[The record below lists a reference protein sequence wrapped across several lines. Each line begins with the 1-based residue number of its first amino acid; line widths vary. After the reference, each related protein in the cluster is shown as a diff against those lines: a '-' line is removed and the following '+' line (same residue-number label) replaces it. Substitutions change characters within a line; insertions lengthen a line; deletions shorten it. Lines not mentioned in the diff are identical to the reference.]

1 MISEFFILSSRGDR
15 IVYRNLRK
23 EIKHNSAEI
32 LFRKLK
38 FSETDCPP
46 VFNEDGINYIFV
58 SKNGMYFC
66 CTTVMN
72 ISSSF
77 ILEMIKRIIQVIKDY
92 CQIINEDILRKNNL
106 LLYELVDEI
115 VDYGLPQQT
124 VSAQLDKFIC
134 STPIL
139 EKDLN
144 KPMQKLSKKQ
154 KNKLSKKN
162 QPTLLI
168 NFEETQII
176 EIKKDGEL
184 IRNEVTGII
193 SMNNQVKEPSDLTIF
208 FEPFLL
214 GKKGEKT
221 KYRYT
226 DIMIEDILIN
236 IPCNSDNLQKA
247 SPYIY
252 IPRLPVGHFN
262 FLNYRTSGEKIFKPF
277 LVATD
282 VKTLSKNKMDLIIT
296 IKSAYNQKFFGPVT
310 VEIPAPEEALSVS
323 SRLSDNIGQKVVF
336 NQKLKKILW
345 TFEKLNGERDETL
358 EAGIILRSGI
368 ENLKRVRSQLGP
380 LILTYQLPKISISG
394 FAISRVTSSN
404 IKRFPRIQRNLQL
417 ISKSNS
423 YIIHI

>member
-46 VFNEDGINYIFV
+46 VFNEDGINYIYV
-58 SKNGMYFC
+58 SKSGMYFC
-66 CTTVMN
+66 CTTLVN

-77 ILEMIKRIIQVIKDY
+77 IIEMINRIIQVIKDY
-92 CQIINEDILRKNNL
+92 CEVINEEIVRKNNL

-115 VDYGLPQQT
+115 IDYGLPQQT

-144 KPMQKLSKKQ
+144 KPMKKITRKKSSKLSKK
-154 KNKLSKKN
+154 K
-162 QPTLLI
+162 QPTLLV

-176 EIKKDGEL
+176 EIKKDGEM
-184 IRNEVTGII
+184 IRNEVTGLI
-193 SMNNQVKEPSDLTIF
+193 SMNNQVKESSDLTIS
-208 FEPFLL
+208 FEPFSL
-214 GKKGEKT
+214 GKEGNK

-226 DIMIEDILIN
+226 DVMIEDILIN
-236 IPCNSDNLQKA
+236 IPCNSDNLTKP

-252 IPRLPVGHFN
+252 IPRLPFGNFN
-262 FLNYRTSGEKIFKPF
+262 FLKYRTSGDKLFKPF
-277 LVATD
+277 IVETD
-282 VKTLSKNKMDLIIT
+282 LKTFTKNKIDLRVS

-323 SRLSDNIGQKVVF
+323 STLTDNIGQKVVF
-336 NQKLKKILW
+336 NQKDKTILW

-380 LILTYQLPKISISG
+380 LVLTYQLPKISISG
-394 FAISRVTSSN
+394 FAISRITSSN